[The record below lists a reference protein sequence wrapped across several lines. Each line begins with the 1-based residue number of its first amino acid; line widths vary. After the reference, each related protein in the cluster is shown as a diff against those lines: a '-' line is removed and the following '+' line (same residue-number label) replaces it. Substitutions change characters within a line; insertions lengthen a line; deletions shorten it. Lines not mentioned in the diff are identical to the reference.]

1 MQSVSI
7 EKKTI
12 VLSIKLFAL
21 TKYSQ
26 FDNFEVSIDMLI
38 IYKIYLQI
46 YLQNIFCKYLQ
57 NLQKGHSKSKLGK
70 FYRVLSFW
78 IKAKKKV

>member
-26 FDNFEVSIDMLI
+26 FDNFEVSIDMRI

-46 YLQNIFCKYLQ
+46 YLQNIFCKY
-57 NLQKGHSKSKLGK
+57 
-70 FYRVLSFW
+70 
-78 IKAKKKV
+78 